1 MGPAQSS
8 SAFSALQRMVSASL
22 LAASR
27 STRKASVAPR
37 CHNSPP
43 RRCQTIPGFEST
55 WRVCRAGSSD
65 ATNILADMAHH
76 GTLAHLALENT

>member
-1 MGPAQSS
+1 MGPAQQSS
-8 SAFSALQRMVSASL
+8 SAVSALQRMVSASL

-37 CHNSPP
+37 CHNSRAKPSLALSP
-43 RRCQTIPGFEST
+43 DGVSALRIL
-55 WRVCRAGSSD
+55 AGSSD

-76 GTLAHLALENT
+76 GTPRS